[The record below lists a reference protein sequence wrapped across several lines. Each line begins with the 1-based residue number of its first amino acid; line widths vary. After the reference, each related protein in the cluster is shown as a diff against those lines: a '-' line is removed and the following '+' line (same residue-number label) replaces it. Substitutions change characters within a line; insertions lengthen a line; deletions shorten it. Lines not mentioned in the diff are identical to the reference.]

1 MASIPE
7 QQRPVDLRGLLRG
20 SRGFYAG
27 PRDQPRVRRATDV
40 AGLVAAVLA
49 LAGVVAAQPPGS
61 LERSFL
67 RFLQAFPAWL
77 DPVWSCLIGLLA
89 VWTVLLLI
97 VPLAAGGRRC
107 EARSAHCGSPTSSAS

>member
-1 MASIPE
+1 M
-7 QQRPVDLRGLLRG
+7 
-20 SRGFYAG
+20 
-27 PRDQPRVRRATDV
+27 RRATDV
-40 AGLVAAVLA
+40 AGLVAALLA

-97 VPLAAGGRRC
+97 VPLASRRPRIAAEAAFAVALAGLLGLLAARIATGDWPGGR
-107 EARSAHCGSPTSSAS
+107 T